1 MAQLRNHY
9 LEEQQSVKNM
19 IIYSYRLDHDLGLAP
34 NPFGKFCTLTVCKP
48 DIRKSKRLKLGD
60 WIIGTGSKALEGTTG
75 RKLTNK
81 LIYAMRLTDRI
92 SLESYWSDSR
102 FQYKKPIMNGT
113 LTTMFGDNFYY
124 KDEFGNWIQEDS
136 AHSNADGSINHKHL
150 KTDTK
155 GNNALISEHFYY
167 FGDNAPI
174 IPKELS
180 GICHSTQGQKILDA
194 QLSVD
199 FVKWIA
205 SNFHRGRHGSP
216 LNWNDYNQL
225 NLF

>member
-1 MAQLRNHY
+1 MAQLQIHY
-9 LEEQQSVKNM
+9 LEEQTSAKIM

-48 DIRKSKRLKLGD
+48 DIRKSKNLKLGD
-60 WIIGTGSKALEGTTG
+60 WVIGTGSKALEETTG

-81 LIYAMRLTDRI
+81 LIYAMRVTDRI
-92 SLESYWSDSR
+92 SLESYWNDSR

-113 LTTMFGDNFYY
+113 LTTMFGDNFYH

-136 AHSNADGSINHKHL
+136 AHSNEDGSINHNHL
-150 KTDTK
+150 KTDIK
-155 GNNALISEHFYY
+155 GSNAIISEHFYY
-167 FGDNAPI
+167 FGNSAPI

-180 GICHSTQGQKILDA
+180 SVCHSTQGSKKIDG

-199 FVKWIA
+199 FIKWIT

-216 LNWNDYNQL
+216 LNWMDYNQL
-225 NLF
+225 SLF